1 MQKLLNEAREQLHLA
16 TQNRHR
22 LLITL
27 AGEQAWAEALA
38 EKLLSHLELETL
50 WVSNSPVHRQD
61 CVNQNTSRRW
71 LGREVDSLVFDA
83 HSGFDPNVFSLL
95 CGAVRAGGA
104 LILMA
109 PTLNNWKHHPD
120 PVNKRCSVWGADVES
135 SRYLHRLA
143 SLTPASSQLLLQQSE
158 DLACNP
164 LKLKTPL
171 ALASNEQAG
180 IVENIA
186 DKLTTTSS
194 PALDI
199 ISGDRGRGKSAA
211 LGRLAAE
218 LVRRGIR
225 NIVITAPRKAA
236 VDVLMQHAEQHWPTD
251 APAIDQCVSFAP
263 PDLLALEPQPCDVL
277 FVDEMGAIHLGLL
290 QRLFATYPRIVMAGT
305 VHGYEGAGRGFH
317 TRLRRH
323 IGLCF
328 PHNAWHQLNQP
339 MRWAADDPLESACN
353 TLMLLDA
360 EPDPAP
366 EGDPAFR
373 FLDRDQLAADES
385 LLRQVHGLL
394 ASAHYRTR
402 PLDLR
407 QMLDGPNIRIA
418 VAQVGDTIVAA
429 CLIAVEGPMTDNDLN
444 KNIVDG
450 KRRPAGHLLPQLLMQ
465 RLHLLAAASL
475 HYWRIVRIAVHPA
488 RQHQGI
494 GSEFI
499 STLEQQARAEGVD
512 CLGSLFAVDLAVLK
526 FWQRADFQAVALG
539 DNCEATSGSYALTML
554 KPLNERAAAL
564 AVDAAKTWNSQC
576 NGKLAESHPALAVD
590 LREALSA
597 ALPPEKETN
606 SGNMIG

>member
-50 WVSNSPVHRQD
+50 WVSDCPVHRED
-61 CVNQNTSRRW
+61 CVNQNASRRW

-95 CGAVRAGGA
+95 CGTVRAGGA
-104 LILMA
+104 LILIA
-109 PTLNNWKHHPD
+109 PALDTWEHHPD
-120 PVNKRCSVWGADVES
+120 PVNKRCSVWGAEVEY
-135 SRYLHRLA
+135 SRYLRRLTA
-143 SLTPASSQLLLQQSE
+143 LIPASSQLLLQQME
-158 DLACNP
+158 DLVCNP
-164 LKLKTPL
+164 IMLSTPL
-171 ALASNEQAG
+171 ALASGEQAEIIG
-180 IVENIA
+180 NVA
-186 DKLTTTSS
+186 DKLASHSS
-194 PALDI
+194 PVLDI

-218 LVRRGIR
+218 LVHRGIR

-251 APAIDQCVSFAP
+251 APAFDHCVSFAP
-263 PDLLALEPQPCDVL
+263 PDLLALETQTCDVL
-277 FVDEMGAIHLGLL
+277 LVDEMGGIHLGLL
-290 QRLFATYPRIVMAGT
+290 QRLLATYPRIVMAGT

-328 PHNAWHQLNQP
+328 PHCAWHQLSQP

-353 TLMLLDA
+353 RLMLLDA

-366 EGDPAFR
+366 EGDPE
-373 FLDRDQLAADES
+373 FLFFDRDQLVADEC

-429 CLIAVEGPMTDNDLN
+429 CLIAVEGPMTDSDLN
-444 KNIVDG
+444 KNIVEG

-465 RLHLLAAASL
+465 RLHLLAAAPL
-475 HYWRIVRIAVHPA
+475 RYWRIVRIAVHPA
-488 RQHQGI
+488 RQYKGI

-499 STLEQQARAEGVD
+499 STLEQQARAAGVD

-526 FWQRADFQAVALG
+526 FWKKADFQAVALG

-554 KPLNERAAAL
+554 KPLNQCAL
-564 AVDAAKTWNSQC
+564 ALTNDAVKTWNS
-576 NGKLAESHPALAVD
+576 NHRGKLAESHPALPAD

-597 ALPPEKETN
+597 ARPPEKEPN
-606 SGNMIG
+606 NGSMSG

>member
-1 MQKLLNEAREQLHLA
+1 MQKLLNEAQEQLHLA

-38 EKLLSHLELETL
+38 DELLNHLELETL
-50 WVSNSPVHRQD
+50 WVSDSPVHRDD

-83 HSGFDPNVFSLL
+83 HSGFDPNAFSLL
-95 CGAVRAGGA
+95 CGTVRAGGV
-104 LILMA
+104 LILMT
-109 PTLNNWKHHPD
+109 PTLDTWEHHSD
-120 PVNKRCSVWGADVES
+120 PVNKRCSVWGAEVRY

-143 SLTPASSQLLLQQSE
+143 SLIPASSQLLLQQSA
-158 DLACNP
+158 DLVCNP
-164 LKLKTPL
+164 IELKSSLT
-171 ALASNEQAG
+171 LASDDQAQ
-180 IVENIA
+180 IVENVA
-186 DKLTTTSS
+186 DKLTASSS
-194 PALDI
+194 PGLDI
-199 ISGDRGRGKSAA
+199 ISGDRGRGKSAT

-218 LVRRGIR
+218 LARRGIR

-236 VDVLMQHAEQHWPTD
+236 VDVLMQHAEQHWPND
-251 APAIDQCVSFAP
+251 APAFDQCVSFAP
-263 PDLLALEPQPCDVL
+263 PDLLALETQACDAL
-277 FVDEMGAIHLGLL
+277 LVDEMGGIHLGLL
-290 QRLFATYPRIVMAGT
+290 QRLLATYPRIVMAGT

-328 PHNAWHQLNQP
+328 PHCQWHQLNHP

-353 TLMLLDA
+353 SLMLLDA

-366 EGDPAFR
+366 EGEPEFH
-373 FLDRDQLAADES
+373 FLNRDQLAANES

-418 VAQVGDTIVAA
+418 VAQVGNTIVAA
-429 CLIAVEGPMTDNDLN
+429 CLIALEGPMTDSDLN
-444 KNIVDG
+444 KSIVEG

-465 RLHLLAAASL
+465 RLYLLAAAPL
-475 HYWRIVRIAVHPA
+475 RYWRIVRIAVHPT
-488 RQHQGI
+488 RQHLGI

-499 STLEQQARAEGVD
+499 STLEHQARAEGVD
-512 CLGSLFAVDLAVLK
+512 CLGSLFAVDSAVLK

-554 KPLNERAAAL
+554 KPLNEHAAAL
-564 AVDAAKTWNSQC
+564 THDATKTWGSQR
-576 NGKLAESHPALAVD
+576 NGKLAESHPALAAD

-597 ALPPEKETN
+597 ALPPEEEPN
-606 SGNMIG
+606 NGSMSG